1 MKTIVA
7 LSTPP
12 MNGAIHIIRMS
23 GPKSFAIINRL
34 TTQKIIKKGYII
46 QRSQLLDDKQV
57 IDDVLINTFVAPK
70 SFTGEDLVEINCH
83 GGYYLANK
91 IMQLLIKHGC
101 TLALPGE
108 FTQRAYLNNKLTIH
122 EAESIH
128 NLINATNEKAI
139 TLANMGLNP
148 NTVKALKQLRE
159 NLFELIGQVEIN
171 IDYPEFDDVPY
182 VTTKQFKSKLAKLI
196 RVIKI
201 IIQNSLKLMPIIEGI
216 NVAIVGKPNV
226 GKSSLFNAL
235 LNQPRSIVSH
245 IPGTTRDLIDARI
258 NLHGVTINL
267 SDTAGIHQASNE
279 IEKKGIAKA
288 EEFLQQA
295 ALVLWVIDGSKPLT
309 TADKRIQKL
318 LVNKNHLII
327 INKSDI
333 PNRAK
338 INGIKI
344 SAKFNKIDNLIN
356 ALVKKL
362 QTNTPIN
369 TSNVILQSTH
379 SIGYVQQALTE
390 LTEAKTLINI
400 KQPLDLTMEHLH
412 VALVNID
419 SILGYGKEYNFMNEL
434 FRKFCVGK

>member
-295 ALVLWVIDGSKPLT
+295 ALVL
-309 TADKRIQKL
+309 
-318 LVNKNHLII
+318 
-327 INKSDI
+327 
-333 PNRAK
+333 
-338 INGIKI
+338 
-344 SAKFNKIDNLIN
+344 
-356 ALVKKL
+356 
-362 QTNTPIN
+362 
-369 TSNVILQSTH
+369 
-379 SIGYVQQALTE
+379 
-390 LTEAKTLINI
+390 
-400 KQPLDLTMEHLH
+400 
-412 VALVNID
+412 
-419 SILGYGKEYNFMNEL
+419 
-434 FRKFCVGK
+434 